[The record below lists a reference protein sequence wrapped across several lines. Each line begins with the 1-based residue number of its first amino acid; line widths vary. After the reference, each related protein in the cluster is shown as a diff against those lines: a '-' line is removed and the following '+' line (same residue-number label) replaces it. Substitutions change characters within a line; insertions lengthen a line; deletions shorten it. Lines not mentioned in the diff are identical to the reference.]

1 MTGILLFSVK
11 VLKKNEKK
19 EESDVNINKPDKV
32 YFGKDKVVIRDM
44 KKYKKRIITAC
55 IVLVTLCGI
64 GGYYY
69 IWCSYHPEIIV
80 HVGDGGIGKEGD
92 YKLETPY
99 ISYGERHGISTAA
112 AVELKITNVMMQHEY
127 VIKDIGNLYKACDIK
142 LDIKRKD
149 NQTILKYHGTAID
162 LNGKKVEYDNE
173 IVLDFI
179 LDADYS

>member
-11 VLKKNEKK
+11 VLKKYEKK

-32 YFGKDKVVIRDM
+32 YFAKDTVVIRDM

-80 HVGDGGIGKEGD
+80 HVGDGGIGKE
-92 YKLETPY
+92 
-99 ISYGERHGISTAA
+99 A
-112 AVELKITNVMMQHEY
+112 
-127 VIKDIGNLYKACDIK
+127 
-142 LDIKRKD
+142 
-149 NQTILKYHGTAID
+149 
-162 LNGKKVEYDNE
+162 
-173 IVLDFI
+173 FW
-179 LDADYS
+179 